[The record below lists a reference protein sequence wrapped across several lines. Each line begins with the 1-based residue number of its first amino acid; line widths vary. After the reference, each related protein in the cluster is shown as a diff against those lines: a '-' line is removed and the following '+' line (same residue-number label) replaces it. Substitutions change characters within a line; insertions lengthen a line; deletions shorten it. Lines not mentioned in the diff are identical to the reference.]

1 MANTYTSLH
10 YHIVFSTRNREPFLT
25 REIRDQLFP
34 YLGGIAR
41 QDDMT
46 LIGVGG
52 MADHVHCLVMI
63 PATVSLSKA
72 VQILKGVSSKW
83 IHSQFPALAKF
94 SWQDGY
100 AAFTVS
106 LSNIPEVLKYIERQ
120 EEHHRKKSFQEEYVA
135 FLKAHDIPYD
145 ERYVLG

>member
-10 YHIVFSTRNREPFLT
+10 YHIVFSTRNREPYLT
-25 REIRDQLFP
+25 CEIRDQLFP

-41 QDDMT
+41 EDGMQ

-52 MADHVHCLVMI
+52 MADHVHCLVMV
-63 PATVSLSKA
+63 PATLTLSKA
-72 VQILKGVSSKW
+72 VQTLKGVSSKW
-83 IHSQFPALAKF
+83 IHKQFPALAKF

-100 AAFTVS
+100 SAFAVS

-120 EEHHRKKSFQEEYVA
+120 EEHHKKRSFQEEYIA
-135 FLKAHDIPYD
+135 FLKAHDIAFD